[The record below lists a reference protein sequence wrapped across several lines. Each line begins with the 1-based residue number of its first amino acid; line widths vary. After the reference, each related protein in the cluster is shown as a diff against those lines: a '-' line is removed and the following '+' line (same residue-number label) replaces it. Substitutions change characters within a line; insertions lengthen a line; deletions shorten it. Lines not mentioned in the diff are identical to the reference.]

1 MGESRKF
8 QLAVL
13 AAAAAVASTLMV
25 PPAAAQPSGLPPAL
39 VVKVDNAAKARPHTG
54 LSSADVIYVEPV
66 EGGITRFAAV
76 YWGRRPSAIGPIRS
90 ARETDIKLLRYLDRP
105 VLTYSGAS
113 PKLQPLLDKA
123 DLVHAT
129 PKTAGKAFYRDND
142 RPRPHNLFVEP
153 RQVPATE
160 PVDMPLHTGPAP
172 AGGKQITSHRVD
184 FEAASY
190 RFTWSTADKAW
201 RVTLD
206 GKPLTSTESGRLRAD
221 TVVVQRVT
229 IVTGADIVDSA
240 GNPSPVVDSVGS
252 GPVTVLRGGRE
263 YTGTWTRTSADRE
276 TVYRTKTGQPLPL
289 GDGQVWILLLPR

>member
-1 MGESRKF
+1 RGGALIIAGMGEARKF

-13 AAAAAVASTLMV
+13 AAAAAVASTLLV

-39 VVKVDNAAKARPHTG
+39 VGKVENAAKARPPAGAPSAG
-54 LSSADVIYVEPV
+54 LILAVPV
-66 EGGITRFAAV
+66 EGGSTGSAGP
-76 YWGRRPSAIGPIRS
+76 YWGRRPSVSGPIRS

-160 PVDMPLHTGPAP
+160 PVDMPLHTGPA
-172 AGGKQITSHRVD
+172 GGKQITSHRVD

-206 GKPLTSTESGRLRAD
+206 GKPLTSTERGRLRAD
-221 TVVVQRVT
+221 T
-229 IVTGADIVDSA
+229 
-240 GNPSPVVDSVGS
+240 
-252 GPVTVLRGGRE
+252 E
-263 YTGTWTRTSADRE
+263 
-276 TVYRTKTGQPLPL
+276 
-289 GDGQVWILLLPR
+289 